1 MKSRIGK
8 YAMMGIL
15 FLLTIF
21 GIQTVHAE
29 QYTGQ
34 AIWPSEYISNIYI
47 KKDRN
52 DGYSKYQQ
60 ARFIRRSE
68 DNKFVYCL
76 QPYADID
83 NNLPY
88 YDVIRSDYERVLG
101 FSEEQWERISL
112 LAYYGYQYND
122 NGYDHSDHKWYAITQ
137 VMIWRTTN
145 PESNIYFTD
154 TLNGSYTSRFDGEM
168 AELDRLVANHYKTPN
183 LENGVVLPIGQTKEL
198 NDSNGVLSNYT
209 ITGTENV
216 TASINGNTLSV
227 TANSIGEGKV
237 TFEKRATKYEIPPI
251 VYFSD
256 HSQNVFRVGNY
267 DPVRT
272 KFTLKVIGGRVT
284 PAKVDVETRT
294 NTPQGEAK
302 LGGAVYGI
310 YKVDGTRVGQVVTN
324 EDGRNTSDYLPE
336 LGRFYLLEEQ
346 PSEGYLLDSN
356 KYYFEITENNLNPE
370 VQVFEQVIKLDFEFT
385 KVYASA
391 ETQIMEPEVGIK
403 FGIYNRAGEQVE
415 EVTTDSQGVFR
426 FTLSY
431 GTYTVKQLTTTKGHE
446 KIDDFNVEVKT
457 TGEIVK
463 KVISNAP
470 ITAKLRVVKIDAES
484 KEVIKRANIKFKIFD
499 IKNNEYVC
507 QTITYPNKQTIC
519 VWETDSEGE
528 FTTAYPLMTGTYRLE
543 EVDQVV
549 EGYLWNSQSHEFSID
564 EDSNLRTDSEY
575 GIIFDTDFEN
585 QPVKGEIQIKK
596 TGEVAEL
603 TDNGFEFK
611 ASSLEGVKFGLYAQ
625 EDIIWND
632 KVIYTKD
639 TLVEEKITDQDGNI
653 VFDNLYLGKYYIKET
668 ETLDNYVLDENK
680 YEAELVYKDQYTPV
694 IVYSES
700 ILNTLKTGKLEF
712 TKTDISE
719 SKTLPN
725 TLIEIYTED
734 DKLVFSGRTDEEG
747 KIVIDRLPQGK
758 YYILEKEA
766 PEGYKLN
773 EEKMPFEIKE
783 NGEIIKSTMKDE
795 DITGTLEFTKVD
807 VSTDEPLPNTLIE
820 IYNAENDEL
829 VFSGRTD
836 ENGNI
841 TIDKIKYGKYYI
853 LEKEAPEGYQLN
865 PEKMY
870 FEITEDGQVIKSV
883 MKDEKIV
890 EVPNTGLSEINYD
903 KVTPIIVIVLGAGL
917 IIYATKKNKKK

>member
-21 GIQTVHAE
+21 GVQTVHAE

-183 LENGVVLPIGQTKEL
+183 LENDVVLPIGQTKEL

-426 FTLSY
+426 FTLPY

-457 TGEIVK
+457 TGEVVK

-653 VFDNLYLGKYYIKET
+653 VFDNLYLGKYYIKEI

-700 ILNTLKTGKLEF
+700 ILNILKTGKLEF

-807 VSTDEPLPNTLIE
+807 ISTDEPLPNTLIE

>member
-21 GIQTVHAE
+21 GVQTVHAE

-34 AIWPSEYISNIYI
+34 AIWPSEYISKIYI

-154 TLNGSYTSRFDGEM
+154 TLNGSYTSKFDGEM

-426 FTLSY
+426 FTLPY

-446 KIDDFNVEVKT
+446 KIDDFNIEVKT
-457 TGEIVK
+457 TGEVVK

-653 VFDNLYLGKYYIKET
+653 VFDNLYLGKYYVKEI

-700 ILNTLKTGKLEF
+700 ILNILKTGKLEF

-807 VSTDEPLPNTLIE
+807 ISTDEPLPNTLIE

-870 FEITEDGQVIKSV
+870 FEITEDGQVVKSV

>member
-21 GIQTVHAE
+21 GVQTVHAE

-154 TLNGSYTSRFDGEM
+154 TLNGSYTSRFDGEI
-168 AELDRLVANHYKTPN
+168 AELDRLVANHYKTPS

-403 FGIYNRAGEQVE
+403 LGIYNRAGEQVE

-426 FTLSY
+426 FTLPY

-446 KIDDFNVEVKT
+446 KIDDFNIEVKT
-457 TGEIVK
+457 TGEVVK

-611 ASSLEGVKFGLYAQ
+611 TSSLEGVKFGLYAQ

-653 VFDNLYLGKYYIKET
+653 VFDNLYLGKYYVKEI

-700 ILNTLKTGKLEF
+700 ILNILKTGKLEF

-807 VSTDEPLPNTLIE
+807 ISTDEPLPNTLIE